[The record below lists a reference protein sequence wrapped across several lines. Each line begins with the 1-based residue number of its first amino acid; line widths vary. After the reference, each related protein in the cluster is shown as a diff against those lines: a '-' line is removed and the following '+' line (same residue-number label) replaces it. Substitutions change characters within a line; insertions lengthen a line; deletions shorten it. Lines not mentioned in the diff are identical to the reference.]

1 MIDGFVFILVSM
13 SSLRSVFC
21 FVFFIKEK
29 MKRKPLSKLKAN
41 RIFRGRAILN
51 MRRISLLKLL
61 ILIFTLGVAAQQGLA
76 QQKISGTVIDDVAGK
91 GIPQA
96 SIQVQGTSDG
106 TSCGASGQ
114 FFLTTT
120 SPFPLQLVVSAIGYK
135 QLIISV
141 DSLPQHL
148 QIALESDKQLIDA
161 VEISRRQKYRNRNPA
176 VDIIHQVIKHKR
188 SNRLENQP
196 KLSFQQY
203 DKLQFGLVNP
213 SEQYHKRMG
222 SLRFFFENVDTI
234 SSPGNRLLTLFM
246 QEQLSDVY
254 SKNDP
259 KAFKKRVKSIKQ
271 TDFDNRYV
279 NNHNIQ
285 SYLSYL
291 FQEIEI
297 YDENIFLINKL
308 FLSPIANNAPV
319 FYKYYIADTINTD
332 EGRLI
337 EVNFEPR
344 NKTDLLLSGK
354 LRVTTD
360 GRFAVQ
366 QATLQVN
373 EEANLN
379 WINAI
384 HIDLQF
390 RPNADRYMFLVRS
403 DVDIL
408 FGTNR
413 SDAVYGR
420 KATHYYDYD
429 FAPSFSD
436 DVFKGAPTEVLTTAK
451 DNEILLQEQRPVPLS
466 VVEDRVYANVDSLND
481 NRTFKTM
488 LVAGYLL
495 AQGFY
500 PAGPVEFGPLEYLY
514 SRNNIE
520 GNRIRLSGRTTL
532 DFSEKLFIE
541 GYLAYGTQDGA
552 FKYFVRPTFSLNG
565 ESVARFPAHYLQVAV
580 QHDIFDP
587 GRMLGFKKGD
597 SFFQS
602 IRSNRPTKWM
612 DTYAYQLKHLI
623 EFGNHVSLQ
632 SSFIHHRRRAVGD
645 LQFISSGEIPR
656 DIAHINTNEM
666 EFILRWA
673 PKEKF
678 YYRNLSRNTIIEKY
692 PVFTLQYNRGLKGF
706 WDGDYAFDALRG
718 SVSKRFFLNQ
728 LGFADMTLSG
738 GKIWGTLPYP
748 LLEMPNVF
756 RDEDTRHEIDFSMMR
771 SMEFVADAYIRLAF
785 EHQLEGFILNKIPLI
800 KKLKLREIWGGK
812 MFYGRLSDANNPYIG
827 KDVVHF
833 DTDADGQIM
842 THVIDKKV
850 PYWEG
855 KVGIDNIFRLLRV
868 EYIRRLSYIGLP
880 NVDQDRYRVS
890 LHLNF

>member
-1 MIDGFVFILVSM
+1 M
-13 SSLRSVFC
+13 S
-21 FVFFIKEK
+21 
-29 MKRKPLSKLKAN
+29 
-41 RIFRGRAILN
+41 
-51 MRRISLLKLL
+51 RISLLKLL
-61 ILIFTLGVAAQQGLA
+61 ILVFVLGVAAQQGVA
-76 QQKISGTVIDDVAGK
+76 QYKISGTVIDDITGK
-91 GIPQA
+91 GVPQA
-96 SIQVQGTSDG
+96 SIQVRGTSDG
-106 TSCGASGQ
+106 TSCDASGQ

-120 SPFPLQLVVSAIGYK
+120 SPFPLRLVVSAVGYK
-135 QLIISV
+135 ELIISV
-141 DSLPQHL
+141 DTPQEHVH
-148 QIALESDKQLIDA
+148 IALENDKNVIDA

-176 VDIIHQVIKHKR
+176 VDIIHQVIKNKR

-196 KLSFQQY
+196 RLSFQQY

-213 SEQYHKRMG
+213 SERYNKRLG
-222 SLRFFFENVDTI
+222 SLSFFFNNVDTLT
-234 SSPGNRLLTLFM
+234 SPGNKLLTIFM

-271 TDFDNRYV
+271 TDFDDRYV

-291 FQEIEI
+291 FQDIEI

-319 FYKYYIADTINTD
+319 FYKYYIADTIDTD
-332 EGRLI
+332 DGRLI
-337 EVNFEPR
+337 ELNFEPR
-344 NKTDLLLSGK
+344 NKADLLLSGK
-354 LRVTTD
+354 LRITTD

-366 QATLQVN
+366 GATLRAN
-373 EEANLN
+373 KEANLN
-379 WINAI
+379 WVNEIT
-384 HIDLQF
+384 IDLQF
-390 RPNADRYMFLVRS
+390 RPNAERYMFLVRS
-403 DVDIL
+403 DVDIM

-420 KATHYYDYD
+420 KTTHNFAYD

-436 DVFKGAPTEVLTTAK
+436 DVFKGAPTEVLKTAK
-451 DNEILLQEQRPVPLS
+451 DNEVLVQQQRPVQLS
-466 VVEDRVYANVDSLND
+466 PVENMVYANVDSLND
-481 NRTFKTM
+481 NRTFRTM
-488 LVAGYLL
+488 LAAGYLL

-532 DFSEKLFIE
+532 GFSEKVFIE
-541 GYLAYGTQDGA
+541 GYLAYGTQDGEV
-552 FKYFVRPTFSLNG
+552 KYFVRPTFSLNG
-565 ESVARFPAHYLQVAV
+565 KSVATFPAHYLQVAV

-587 GRMLGFKKGD
+587 GRILGFRKGD

-602 IRSNRPTKWM
+602 IRSNAPTKWM

-632 SSFIHHRRRAVGD
+632 SSFIHHRRRAIGD
-645 LQFISSGEIPR
+645 LQFISSGDNPYNISN
-656 DIAHINTNEM
+656 INTNEL

-678 YYRNLSRNTIIEKY
+678 YYRNLTRNTIIEKY

-706 WDGDYAFDALRG
+706 WSGDYAFDAMRG

-771 SMEFVADAYIRLAF
+771 SMEFVADEYIRLSF

-812 MFYGRLSDANNPYIG
+812 MFYGRLSDANNPYISR
-827 KDVVHF
+827 DVVRF
-833 DTDADGQIM
+833 DTDADGNIM
-842 THVIDKKV
+842 THVFENKV

-868 EYIRRLSYIGLP
+868 EYIRRLNYTGLP
-880 NVDQDRYRVS
+880 NVDKDRYRVS

>member
-1 MIDGFVFILVSM
+1 
-13 SSLRSVFC
+13 
-21 FVFFIKEK
+21 

-91 GIPQA
+91 GVPQA
-96 SIQVQGTSDG
+96 SIQVRGTSDG

-120 SPFPLQLVVSAIGYK
+120 SPFPLQLVVSAVGYK

-222 SLRFFFENVDTI
+222 SLGFFFENVDTI

-366 QATLQVN
+366 KATLQVN

-379 WINAI
+379 WVNDI

-420 KATHYYDYD
+420 KTTHNFAYD
-429 FAPSFSD
+429 FTPSFSD

-500 PAGPVEFGPLEYLY
+500 PAGPIEFGPLEYLY

-532 DFSEKLFIE
+532 GFSEKLFIE

-565 ESVARFPAHYLQVAV
+565 QSVARFPAHYLQVAV

-632 SSFIHHRRRAVGD
+632 SSFIHHRRRAIGD

-738 GKIWGTLPYP
+738 GKSWGTLPYP

-785 EHQLEGFILNKIPLI
+785 EHQLEGFILNKIPFI

-812 MFYGRLSDANNPYIG
+812 MFYGRLSDANNPYIS

-833 DTDADGQIM
+833 DTDADGHIM
-842 THVIDKKV
+842 THVFDKKV
-850 PYWEG
+850 PYWDG

>member
-1 MIDGFVFILVSM
+1 
-13 SSLRSVFC
+13 
-21 FVFFIKEK
+21 
-29 MKRKPLSKLKAN
+29 
-41 RIFRGRAILN
+41 

-61 ILIFTLGVAAQQGLA
+61 ILIFTLGVAVQHVVA
-76 QQKISGTVIDDVAGK
+76 QQKISGTVVDDVTGK
-91 GIPQA
+91 GVPQA
-96 SIQVQGTSDG
+96 SIQVRETADG
-106 TSCGASGQ
+106 TSCDASGQ

-120 SPFPLQLVVSAIGYK
+120 SPFPLQLVVSAVGYK
-135 QLIISV
+135 ELIIRV
-141 DSLPQHL
+141 DSLQQHL
-148 QIALESDKQLIDA
+148 HIAMEGDKQLIDA

-176 VDIIHQVIKHKR
+176 VDLIHQVIKHKR

-213 SEQYHKRMG
+213 SEQYNRRMG
-222 SLRFFFENVDTI
+222 SLSFFFDNVDTLT
-234 SSPGNRLLTLFM
+234 SPGNKLLTIFM

-271 TDFDNRYV
+271 TDFDDRYV

-291 FQEIEI
+291 FQDVEI

-319 FYKYYIADTINTD
+319 FYKYYIADTIDTD
-332 EGRLI
+332 DGRLI
-337 EVNFEPR
+337 ELNFEPR

-354 LRVTTD
+354 LRITTD

-366 QATLQVN
+366 GATLRAN
-373 EEANLN
+373 KEANLN
-379 WINAI
+379 WVNDIT
-384 HIDLQF
+384 IDLQF
-390 RPNADRYMFLVRS
+390 RPNAEGYMFLVRS
-403 DVDIL
+403 DVDIM

-420 KATHYYDYD
+420 KTTHNFAYD

-436 DVFKGAPTEVLTTAK
+436 DVFKGAPTEVLKTAK
-451 DNEILLQEQRPVPLS
+451 DDEVLVQQQRPVPLS
-466 VVEDRVYANVDSLND
+466 TVENKVYANVDSLND
-481 NRTFKTM
+481 NRTFRTM
-488 LVAGYLL
+488 LAAGYLL

-532 DFSEKLFIE
+532 GFSDKVFIE
-541 GYLAYGTQDGA
+541 GYLAYGTQDGEV
-552 FKYFVRPTFSLNG
+552 KYFVRPTFSLNG
-565 ESVARFPAHYLQVAV
+565 KSVATFPAHYLQVAV

-632 SSFIHHRRRAVGD
+632 SSFIHHRRRAIGD
-645 LQFISSGEIPR
+645 LQFISSGDEPYNIPN
-656 DIAHINTNEM
+656 INTNEL

-678 YYRNLSRNTIIEKY
+678 YYRNLTRNTIIEKY

-706 WDGDYAFDALRG
+706 WSGDYTFNAVRG

-728 LGFADMTLSG
+728 LGFADMTWSG

-812 MFYGRLSDANNPYIG
+812 MFYGRLSDANNPYIS

-833 DTDADGQIM
+833 DTDADGHIM
-842 THVIDKKV
+842 THVFDNKV

-868 EYIRRLSYIGLP
+868 EYIRRLNYTGLP
-880 NVDQDRYRVS
+880 NVDKDRYRVS

>member
-1 MIDGFVFILVSM
+1 MYLYGS
-13 SSLRSVFC
+13 
-21 FVFFIKEK
+21 
-29 MKRKPLSKLKAN
+29 
-41 RIFRGRAILN
+41 AILD
-51 MRRISLLKLL
+51 MSRISLLKLL
-61 ILIFTLGVAAQQGLA
+61 ILVFVLGVAAQQGVA
-76 QQKISGTVIDDVAGK
+76 QYKISGTVIDDVTGK
-91 GIPQA
+91 GVSQA
-96 SIQVQGTSDG
+96 SIQVRGTSDG
-106 TSCGASGQ
+106 TSCDASGQ

-120 SPFPLQLVVSAIGYK
+120 SPFPLRLVVSAVGYK
-135 QLIISV
+135 ELIISV
-141 DSLPQHL
+141 NTPQEHVH
-148 QIALESDKQLIDA
+148 IALENDKNVIDA

-176 VDIIHQVIKHKR
+176 VDIIHQVIKNKR

-196 KLSFQQY
+196 RLSFQQY

-213 SEQYHKRMG
+213 SERYNKRLG
-222 SLRFFFENVDTI
+222 SLSFFFNNVDTLT
-234 SSPGNRLLTLFM
+234 SPGNKLLTIFM

-271 TDFDNRYV
+271 TDFDDRYV

-291 FQEIEI
+291 FQDIEI

-319 FYKYYIADTINTD
+319 FYKYYIADTIDTD
-332 EGRLI
+332 DGRLI
-337 EVNFEPR
+337 ELNFEPR
-344 NKTDLLLSGK
+344 NKADLLLSGK
-354 LRVTTD
+354 LRITTD

-366 QATLQVN
+366 GATLRAN
-373 EEANLN
+373 KEANLN
-379 WINAI
+379 WVNEIT
-384 HIDLQF
+384 IDLQF
-390 RPNADRYMFLVRS
+390 RPNAERYMFLVRS
-403 DVDIL
+403 DVDIM

-420 KATHYYDYD
+420 KTTHNFAYD

-436 DVFKGAPTEVLTTAK
+436 DVFKGAPTEVLKTAK
-451 DNEILLQEQRPVPLS
+451 DNEVLVQQQRPVQLS
-466 VVEDRVYANVDSLND
+466 PVENKVYANVDSLND
-481 NRTFKTM
+481 NRTFRTM
-488 LVAGYLL
+488 LAAGYLL

-532 DFSEKLFIE
+532 GFSEKVFIE
-541 GYLAYGTQDGA
+541 GYLAYGTQDGEV
-552 FKYFVRPTFSLNG
+552 KYFVRPTFSLNG
-565 ESVARFPAHYLQVAV
+565 KSVATFPAHYLQVAV

-587 GRMLGFKKGD
+587 GRILGFRKGD

-602 IRSNRPTKWM
+602 IRSNAPTKWM

-632 SSFIHHRRRAVGD
+632 SSFIHHRRRAIGD
-645 LQFISSGEIPR
+645 LQFISSGDNPYNISN
-656 DIAHINTNEM
+656 INTNEL

-678 YYRNLSRNTIIEKY
+678 YYRNLTRNTIIEKY

-706 WDGDYAFDALRG
+706 WSGDYAFDAMRG

-771 SMEFVADAYIRLAF
+771 SMEFVADEYIRLAF

-812 MFYGRLSDANNPYIG
+812 MFYGRLSDANNPYISR
-827 KDVVHF
+827 DVVRF
-833 DTDADGQIM
+833 DTDADGNIM
-842 THVIDKKV
+842 THVFENKV

-868 EYIRRLSYIGLP
+868 EYIRRLNYTGLP
-880 NVDQDRYRVS
+880 NVDKDRYRVS

>member
-1 MIDGFVFILVSM
+1 
-13 SSLRSVFC
+13 
-21 FVFFIKEK
+21 
-29 MKRKPLSKLKAN
+29 
-41 RIFRGRAILN
+41 
-51 MRRISLLKLL
+51 MRRICLLKLSL
-61 ILIFTLGVAAQQGLA
+61 LIFILGIAVQHSVA
-76 QQKISGTVIDDVAGK
+76 QQKISGTVVDGVTGK
-91 GIPQA
+91 GVPQT
-96 SIQVQGTSDG
+96 SIRVQGTSDG
-106 TSCGASGQ
+106 TSCDAFGRFS
-114 FFLTTT
+114 LTTDAQL
-120 SPFPLQLVVSAIGYK
+120 PLELVVSAIGYK
-135 QLIISV
+135 EMLVGV
-141 DSLPQHL
+141 DTSQKHL
-148 QIALESDKQLIDA
+148 HIALENDKNVIDA

-176 VDIIHQVIKHKR
+176 VDIIHQVIKNKR

-196 KLSFQQY
+196 RLSFQQY

-213 SEQYHKRMG
+213 SEQYNKRMG
-222 SLRFFFENVDTI
+222 SLRFFFDNVDTLT
-234 SSPGNRLLTLFM
+234 SPGNKLLTIFM

-271 TDFDNRYV
+271 TDFDDRYV

-291 FQEIEI
+291 FQDIEI

-319 FYKYYIADTINTD
+319 FYKYYIADTIDTED
-332 EGRLI
+332 GRFI
-337 EVNFEPR
+337 ELNFEPR

-354 LRVTTD
+354 LRITTD

-366 QATLQVN
+366 GATLHAN
-373 EEANLN
+373 KEANLN
-379 WINAI
+379 WVNDIT
-384 HIDLQF
+384 IDLYF
-390 RPNADRYMFLVRS
+390 RPNSERYMFLVRS
-403 DVDIL
+403 HVDIM

-413 SDAVYGR
+413 NDAVYGR
-420 KATHYYDYD
+420 KTTYNYDYD
-429 FAPSFSD
+429 FSPSFSD
-436 DVFKGAPTEVLTTAK
+436 DIFKGAPTEVLTTAK
-451 DNEILLQEQRPVPLS
+451 DNEKLVHQQRPVQLS
-466 VVEDRVYANVDSLND
+466 PVENRVYANVDSLNN
-481 NRTFKTM
+481 NRTFRTM

-532 DFSEKLFIE
+532 RFSEKVFIE

-552 FKYFVRPTFSLNG
+552 VKYFMRPTFSLNG
-565 ESVARFPAHYLQVAV
+565 KSVAAFPAHYLQLAV

-612 DTYAYQLKHLI
+612 DTYAYQFKHLI

-632 SSFIHHRRRAVGD
+632 SSFIHHRRRAIGD
-645 LQFISSGEIPR
+645 LEFISSGDVQQ
-656 DIAHINTNEM
+656 DISNINTNEL

-678 YYRNLSRNTIIEKY
+678 YYRNLTRNTIIEKY
-692 PVFTLQYNRGLKGF
+692 PVFNLQYNRGLKGF
-706 WDGDYAFDALRG
+706 WSGDYAFDAVRA

-728 LGFADMTLSG
+728 FGFADMTLSG
-738 GKIWGTLPYP
+738 GKIWGALPYP

-771 SMEFVADAYIRLAF
+771 SMEFVADEYIRLAF

-812 MFYGRLSDANNPYIG
+812 MFYGRLSDLNNPYIS
-827 KDVVHF
+827 KDVILF
-833 DTDADGQIM
+833 DTDADGNIM
-842 THVIDKKV
+842 THVFDNKV

-868 EYIRRLSYIGLP
+868 EYIRRLNYTGLP
-880 NVDQDRYRVS
+880 NVDKDRYRVS

>member
-1 MIDGFVFILVSM
+1 MYLYGS
-13 SSLRSVFC
+13 
-21 FVFFIKEK
+21 
-29 MKRKPLSKLKAN
+29 
-41 RIFRGRAILN
+41 AILD
-51 MRRISLLKLL
+51 MSRISLLKLL
-61 ILIFTLGVAAQQGLA
+61 ILVFVLGVAAQQGVA
-76 QQKISGTVIDDVAGK
+76 QYKISGTVIDDVTGK
-91 GIPQA
+91 GVPQA
-96 SIQVQGTSDG
+96 SIQVRGTSDG
-106 TSCGASGQ
+106 TSCDASGQ

-120 SPFPLQLVVSAIGYK
+120 SPFPLRLVVSAVGYK
-135 QLIISV
+135 ELIISV
-141 DSLPQHL
+141 NTPQEHVH
-148 QIALESDKQLIDA
+148 IALENDKNVIDA

-176 VDIIHQVIKHKR
+176 VDIIHQVIKNKR

-196 KLSFQQY
+196 RLSFQQY

-213 SEQYHKRMG
+213 SERYNKRLG
-222 SLRFFFENVDTI
+222 SLSFFFNNVDTLT
-234 SSPGNRLLTLFM
+234 SPGNKLLTIFM

-271 TDFDNRYV
+271 TDFDDRYV

-291 FQEIEI
+291 FQDIEI

-319 FYKYYIADTINTD
+319 FYKYYIADTIDTD
-332 EGRLI
+332 DGRLI
-337 EVNFEPR
+337 ELNFEPR
-344 NKTDLLLSGK
+344 NKADLLLSGK
-354 LRVTTD
+354 LRITTD

-366 QATLQVN
+366 GATLRAN
-373 EEANLN
+373 KEANLN
-379 WINAI
+379 WVNEIT
-384 HIDLQF
+384 IDLQF
-390 RPNADRYMFLVRS
+390 RPNAERYMFLVRS
-403 DVDIL
+403 DVDIM

-420 KATHYYDYD
+420 KTTHNFAYD

-436 DVFKGAPTEVLTTAK
+436 DVFKGAPTEVLKTAK
-451 DNEILLQEQRPVPLS
+451 DNEVLVQQQRPVQLS
-466 VVEDRVYANVDSLND
+466 PVENKVYANVDSLND
-481 NRTFKTM
+481 NRTFRTM
-488 LVAGYLL
+488 LAAGYLL

-532 DFSEKLFIE
+532 GFSEKVFIE
-541 GYLAYGTQDGA
+541 GYLAYGTQDGEV
-552 FKYFVRPTFSLNG
+552 KYFVRPTFSLNG
-565 ESVARFPAHYLQVAV
+565 KSVATFPAHYLQVAV

-587 GRMLGFKKGD
+587 GRILGFRKGD

-602 IRSNRPTKWM
+602 IRSNAPTKWM
-612 DTYAYQLKHLI
+612 DTHAYQLKHLI

-632 SSFIHHRRRAVGD
+632 SSFIHHRRRAIGD
-645 LQFISSGEIPR
+645 LQFISSGDNPYNISN
-656 DIAHINTNEM
+656 INTNEL

-678 YYRNLSRNTIIEKY
+678 YYRNLTRNTIIEKY

-706 WDGDYAFDALRG
+706 WSGDYAFDAMRG

-771 SMEFVADAYIRLAF
+771 SMEFVADEYIRLAF

-812 MFYGRLSDANNPYIG
+812 MFYGRLSDANNPYISR
-827 KDVVHF
+827 DVVRF
-833 DTDADGQIM
+833 DTDADGNIM
-842 THVIDKKV
+842 THVFENKV

-868 EYIRRLSYIGLP
+868 EYIRRLNYTGLP
-880 NVDQDRYRVS
+880 NVDKDRYRVS

>member
-842 THVIDKKV
+842 THVFDKKV

-868 EYIRRLSYIGLP
+868 EYIHRLSYIGLP

>member
-1 MIDGFVFILVSM
+1 MYLYGS
-13 SSLRSVFC
+13 
-21 FVFFIKEK
+21 
-29 MKRKPLSKLKAN
+29 
-41 RIFRGRAILN
+41 AILD
-51 MRRISLLKLL
+51 MSRISLLKLL
-61 ILIFTLGVAAQQGLA
+61 ILVFVLGVAAQQGVA
-76 QQKISGTVIDDVAGK
+76 QYKISGTVIDDITGK
-91 GIPQA
+91 GVPQA
-96 SIQVQGTSDG
+96 SIQVRGTSDG
-106 TSCGASGQ
+106 TSCDASGQ

-120 SPFPLQLVVSAIGYK
+120 SPFPLRLVVSAVGYK
-135 QLIISV
+135 ELIISV
-141 DSLPQHL
+141 DTPQEHVH
-148 QIALESDKQLIDA
+148 IALENDKNVIDA

-176 VDIIHQVIKHKR
+176 VDIIHQVIKNKR

-196 KLSFQQY
+196 RLSFQQY

-213 SEQYHKRMG
+213 SERYNKRLG
-222 SLRFFFENVDTI
+222 SLSFFFNNVDTLT
-234 SSPGNRLLTLFM
+234 SPGNKLLTIFM

-271 TDFDNRYV
+271 TDFDDRYV

-291 FQEIEI
+291 FQDIEI

-319 FYKYYIADTINTD
+319 FYKYYIADTIDTD
-332 EGRLI
+332 DGRLI
-337 EVNFEPR
+337 ELNFEPR
-344 NKTDLLLSGK
+344 NKADLLLSGK
-354 LRVTTD
+354 LRITTD

-366 QATLQVN
+366 GATLRAN
-373 EEANLN
+373 KEANLN
-379 WINAI
+379 WVNEIT
-384 HIDLQF
+384 IDLQF
-390 RPNADRYMFLVRS
+390 RPNAERYMFLVRS
-403 DVDIL
+403 DVDIM

-420 KATHYYDYD
+420 KTTHNFAYD

-436 DVFKGAPTEVLTTAK
+436 DVFKGAPTEVLKTAK
-451 DNEILLQEQRPVPLS
+451 DNEVLVQQQRPVQLS
-466 VVEDRVYANVDSLND
+466 PVENMVYANVDSLND
-481 NRTFKTM
+481 NRTFRTM
-488 LVAGYLL
+488 LAAGYLL

-532 DFSEKLFIE
+532 GFSEKVFIE
-541 GYLAYGTQDGA
+541 GYLAYGTQDGEV
-552 FKYFVRPTFSLNG
+552 KYFVRPTFSLNG
-565 ESVARFPAHYLQVAV
+565 KSVATFPAHYLQVAV

-587 GRMLGFKKGD
+587 GRILGFRKGD

-602 IRSNRPTKWM
+602 IRSNAPTKWM

-632 SSFIHHRRRAVGD
+632 SSFIHHRRRAIGD
-645 LQFISSGEIPR
+645 LQFISSGDNPYNISN
-656 DIAHINTNEM
+656 INTNEL

-678 YYRNLSRNTIIEKY
+678 YYRNLTRNTIIEKY

-706 WDGDYAFDALRG
+706 WSGDYAFDAMRG

-771 SMEFVADAYIRLAF
+771 SMEFVADEYIRLSF

-812 MFYGRLSDANNPYIG
+812 MFYGRLSDANNPYISR
-827 KDVVHF
+827 DVVRF
-833 DTDADGQIM
+833 DTDADGNIM
-842 THVIDKKV
+842 THVFENKV

-868 EYIRRLSYIGLP
+868 EYIRRLNYTGLP
-880 NVDQDRYRVS
+880 NVDKDRYRVS

>member
-1 MIDGFVFILVSM
+1 MLIEGSTIAETFSALTFL
-13 SSLRSVFC
+13 
-21 FVFFIKEK
+21 FFFLSRKKENK
-29 MKRKPLSKLKAN
+29 SYLYGS
-41 RIFRGRAILN
+41 AILD
-51 MRRISLLKLL
+51 MSRISLLKLL
-61 ILIFTLGVAAQQGLA
+61 MLIFTLSVAVQQGVA
-76 QQKISGTVIDDVAGK
+76 QQKISGTVIDDATGK

-96 SIQVQGTSDG
+96 SIQVRGTSDG
-106 TSCGASGQ
+106 TSCDASGQ
-114 FFLTTT
+114 FLLTTT
-120 SPFPLQLVVSAIGYK
+120 SQLPLRLVVSAVGYREM
-135 QLIISV
+135 LVHI
-141 DSLPQHL
+141 DSAQEHL
-148 QIALESDKQLIDA
+148 QIALENDKHVIDA

-176 VDIIHQVIKHKR
+176 VDLIHQVIKNKR

-196 KLSFQQY
+196 RLSFQQY

-213 SEQYHKRMG
+213 SEQYNKRMG
-222 SLRFFFENVDTI
+222 SLRFFFDNVDTLT
-234 SSPGNRLLTLFM
+234 SPGNKLLTIFM

-259 KAFKKRVKSIKQ
+259 KSFKKRVKSIKQ
-271 TDFDNRYV
+271 TDFDDRYV

-291 FQEIEI
+291 FQDIEI

-319 FYKYYIADTINTD
+319 FYKYYIADTIDTED
-332 EGRLI
+332 GRLI
-337 EVNFEPR
+337 ELNFEPR

-354 LRVTTD
+354 LRITTD

-366 QATLQVN
+366 GATLRAN
-373 EEANLN
+373 KEANLN
-379 WINAI
+379 WVNDIT
-384 HIDLQF
+384 IDLQF
-390 RPNADRYMFLVRS
+390 RPNDEQYMFLVRS
-403 DVDIL
+403 DVDIM

-413 SDAVYGR
+413 NDAVYGR
-420 KATHYYDYD
+420 KTTHNYDYD
-429 FAPSFSD
+429 FSPSFSD
-436 DVFKGAPTEVLTTAK
+436 DVFKGAPTEILTSAK
-451 DNEILLQEQRPVPLS
+451 ENEKLVHQQRPVQLS
-466 VVEDRVYANVDSLND
+466 PVENRVYANVDSLNN
-481 NRTFKTM
+481 NRTFRTM
-488 LVAGYLL
+488 LAVGYLL

-532 DFSEKLFIE
+532 GFSEKLFIE
-541 GYLAYGTQDGA
+541 GYLAYGTQDGEM
-552 FKYFVRPTFSLNG
+552 KYFVRPTFSLNG
-565 ESVARFPAHYLQVAV
+565 ESVATFPAHYLQVAV

-587 GRMLGFKKGD
+587 GRSLGFKKGD

-612 DTYAYQLKHLI
+612 DAYAYQLKHLI

-632 SSFIHHRRRAVGD
+632 SSFIHHRRRAIGD
-645 LQFISSGEIPR
+645 LEFISSGDDPY
-656 DIAHINTNEM
+656 DISNINTNEV
-666 EFILRWA
+666 EFVLRWA

-678 YYRNLSRNTIIEKY
+678 YYRNLTRNTIIEKY
-692 PVFTLQYNRGLKGF
+692 PVFNLQYNRGLKGF
-706 WDGDYAFDALRG
+706 WNGDYAFDAVRA

-728 LGFADMTLSG
+728 LGFADATLSG

-748 LLEMPNVF
+748 LLEMPNIF

-771 SMEFVADAYIRLAF
+771 SMEFVADEYIRFAF

-812 MFYGRLSDANNPYIG
+812 MFYGRLSDANNPYIS

-833 DTDADGQIM
+833 DRDADGHIM
-842 THVIDKKV
+842 THVLDNKI

-868 EYIRRLSYIGLP
+868 EYIRRLNYTGLP
-880 NVDQDRYRVS
+880 NVDKDRYRVS

>member
-1 MIDGFVFILVSM
+1 LYLYGS
-13 SSLRSVFC
+13 
-21 FVFFIKEK
+21 
-29 MKRKPLSKLKAN
+29 
-41 RIFRGRAILN
+41 AILD
-51 MRRISLLKLL
+51 MSRISLLKLL
-61 ILIFTLGVAAQQGLA
+61 IWIFTLSVAVQQGVA
-76 QQKISGTVIDDVAGK
+76 QQKISGTVIDDATGK

-96 SIQVQGTSDG
+96 SIQVRGTSDG
-106 TSCGASGQ
+106 TSCDASGQ
-114 FFLTTT
+114 FLLTTT
-120 SPFPLQLVVSAIGYK
+120 GQFPLRLVVSAIGYK
-135 QLIISV
+135 EMFVRVES
-141 DSLPQHL
+141 PQEPL
-148 QIALESDKQLIDA
+148 QIALESDKQVIDA

-176 VDIIHQVIKHKR
+176 VDLIHQVIKHKR
-188 SNRLENQP
+188 FNRLENQP
-196 KLSFQQY
+196 RLSFQQY

-213 SEQYHKRMG
+213 SEQYNKRMG
-222 SLRFFFENVDTI
+222 SLGFFFDNVDTLT
-234 SSPGNRLLTLFM
+234 SPGNKLLTIFM

-271 TDFDNRYV
+271 TDFDDRYV

-285 SYLSYL
+285 SYLSYI
-291 FQEIEI
+291 FQEVEI

-319 FYKYYIADTINTD
+319 FYKYYTADTIDTED
-332 EGRLI
+332 GRLI
-337 EVNFEPR
+337 ELNFEPR

-354 LRVTTD
+354 LRITTD

-366 QATLQVN
+366 GATLRAN
-373 EEANLN
+373 KEANLN
-379 WINAI
+379 WVNDIT
-384 HIDLQF
+384 IDLQF
-390 RPNADRYMFLVRS
+390 SPNDEQYMFLVRS
-403 DVDIL
+403 DVDIM
-408 FGTNR
+408 FGTKRN
-413 SDAVYGR
+413 DAVFGR
-420 KATHYYDYD
+420 KTTHNYDYD
-429 FAPSFSD
+429 FSPSFSD
-436 DVFKGAPTEVLTTAK
+436 DVFKGAPMEVLTSAK
-451 DNEILLQEQRPVPLS
+451 DNEKLVHQQRPVQLS
-466 VVEDRVYANVDSLND
+466 SVENRVYANVDSLNN
-481 NRTFKTM
+481 NRTFRTM
-488 LVAGYLL
+488 LAAGYLL

-500 PAGPVEFGPLEYLY
+500 PVGPVEFGPLEYLY

-532 DFSEKLFIE
+532 GFSEKVFIE
-541 GYLAYGTQDGA
+541 GYLAYGTQDGEV
-552 FKYFVRPTFSLNG
+552 KYFVRPTFSLNG
-565 ESVARFPAHYLQVAV
+565 ESVAAFPAHYVQVAV

-612 DTYAYQLKHLI
+612 DTYAYQFKHLI

-632 SSFIHHRRRAVGD
+632 SSFIHHRRRAIGD
-645 LQFISSGEIPR
+645 LEFISSGDIPYNVSN
-656 DIAHINTNEM
+656 INTNEM
-666 EFILRWA
+666 EFVLRWA

-678 YYRNLSRNTIIEKY
+678 YYRNLTRNTIVEKY
-692 PVFTLQYNRGLKGF
+692 PVFNLQYNRGLKGF
-706 WDGDYAFDALRG
+706 WSGDYAFDALRA

-728 LGFADMTLSG
+728 LGFADATLSG

-771 SMEFVADAYIRLAF
+771 SMEFVADEYVRLAF

-800 KKLKLREIWGGK
+800 KKLKLRELWGGK
-812 MFYGRLSDANNPYIG
+812 MFYGRLSDANNPYIS

-833 DTDADGQIM
+833 DRDADGHIM
-842 THVIDKKV
+842 THVFDNKV

-868 EYIRRLSYIGLP
+868 EYIRRLNYTELP
-880 NVDQDRYRVS
+880 NVDKDRYRVS

>member
-1 MIDGFVFILVSM
+1 
-13 SSLRSVFC
+13 LR
-21 FVFFIKEK
+21 I
-29 MKRKPLSKLKAN
+29 
-41 RIFRGRAILN
+41 
-51 MRRISLLKLL
+51 
-61 ILIFTLGVAAQQGLA
+61 
-76 QQKISGTVIDDVAGK
+76 
-91 GIPQA
+91 
-96 SIQVQGTSDG
+96 
-106 TSCGASGQ
+106 
-114 FFLTTT
+114 
-120 SPFPLQLVVSAIGYK
+120 
-135 QLIISV
+135 
-141 DSLPQHL
+141 
-148 QIALESDKQLIDA
+148 
-161 VEISRRQKYRNRNPA
+161 
-176 VDIIHQVIKHKR
+176 
-188 SNRLENQP
+188 
-196 KLSFQQY
+196 
-203 DKLQFGLVNP
+203 
-213 SEQYHKRMG
+213 
-222 SLRFFFENVDTI
+222 
-234 SSPGNRLLTLFM
+234 
-246 QEQLSDVY
+246 
-254 SKNDP
+254 
-259 KAFKKRVKSIKQ
+259 
-271 TDFDNRYV
+271 
-279 NNHNIQ
+279 
-285 SYLSYL
+285 
-291 FQEIEI
+291 
-297 YDENIFLINKL
+297 
-308 FLSPIANNAPV
+308 
-319 FYKYYIADTINTD
+319 
-332 EGRLI
+332 
-337 EVNFEPR
+337 
-344 NKTDLLLSGK
+344 
-354 LRVTTD
+354 TTD

-366 QATLQVN
+366 GATLHAN
-373 EEANLN
+373 KEANLN
-379 WINAI
+379 WVNDIT
-384 HIDLQF
+384 IDLYF
-390 RPNADRYMFLVRS
+390 RPNSDRYMFLVRS
-403 DVDIL
+403 HVDIM

-413 SDAVYGR
+413 NDAVYGR
-420 KATHYYDYD
+420 KTTYNYDYD
-429 FAPSFSD
+429 FSPSFSD

-451 DNEILLQEQRPVPLS
+451 DNEKLVHQQRPVQLS
-466 VVEDRVYANVDSLND
+466 SVENRVYANVDSLNN
-481 NRTFKTM
+481 NRTFRTM
-488 LVAGYLL
+488 LADGYLL

-500 PAGPVEFGPLEYLY
+500 PVGPVEFGPLEYLY

-532 DFSEKLFIE
+532 GFSEKVFIE
-541 GYLAYGTQDGA
+541 GYLAYGTQDGEV
-552 FKYFVRPTFSLNG
+552 KYFVRPTFSLNG
-565 ESVARFPAHYLQVAV
+565 ESVAAFPAHYVQVAV

-632 SSFIHHRRRAVGD
+632 RSFIHYRRRAVGD

>member
-1 MIDGFVFILVSM
+1 M
-13 SSLRSVFC
+13 S
-21 FVFFIKEK
+21 
-29 MKRKPLSKLKAN
+29 
-41 RIFRGRAILN
+41 
-51 MRRISLLKLL
+51 RISLLKLL
-61 ILIFTLGVAAQQGLA
+61 IWIFTLSVAVQQGVA
-76 QQKISGTVIDDVAGK
+76 QQKISGTVIDDATGK
-91 GIPQA
+91 GIPKA
-96 SIQVQGTSDG
+96 SIQVRGTSDG
-106 TSCGASGQ
+106 TSCDASGQ
-114 FFLTTT
+114 FLLTTT
-120 SPFPLQLVVSAIGYK
+120 GQIPLRLVVSAIGYK
-135 QLIISV
+135 EMFVRVES
-141 DSLPQHL
+141 PQEPL
-148 QIALESDKQLIDA
+148 QIALESDKQVIDA

-176 VDIIHQVIKHKR
+176 VDLIHQVIKHKR
-188 SNRLENQP
+188 FNRLENQP
-196 KLSFQQY
+196 RLSFQQY

-213 SEQYHKRMG
+213 SEQYNKRMG
-222 SLRFFFENVDTI
+222 SLGFFFDNVDTLT
-234 SSPGNRLLTLFM
+234 SPGNKLLTIFM

-297 YDENIFLINKL
+297 YDEHIFLINKL

-403 DVDIL
+403 EVDIL

-420 KATHYYDYD
+420 KATPYYDND

-436 DVFKGAPTEVLTTAK
+436 DVFKGAPTERLATAK

-565 ESVARFPAHYLQVAV
+565 ESVARF
-580 QHDIFDP
+580 
-587 GRMLGFKKGD
+587 
-597 SFFQS
+597 
-602 IRSNRPTKWM
+602 
-612 DTYAYQLKHLI
+612 
-623 EFGNHVSLQ
+623 
-632 SSFIHHRRRAVGD
+632 
-645 LQFISSGEIPR
+645 
-656 DIAHINTNEM
+656 
-666 EFILRWA
+666 
-673 PKEKF
+673 
-678 YYRNLSRNTIIEKY
+678 
-692 PVFTLQYNRGLKGF
+692 
-706 WDGDYAFDALRG
+706 
-718 SVSKRFFLNQ
+718 
-728 LGFADMTLSG
+728 
-738 GKIWGTLPYP
+738 
-748 LLEMPNVF
+748 
-756 RDEDTRHEIDFSMMR
+756 
-771 SMEFVADAYIRLAF
+771 
-785 EHQLEGFILNKIPLI
+785 
-800 KKLKLREIWGGK
+800 
-812 MFYGRLSDANNPYIG
+812 
-827 KDVVHF
+827 
-833 DTDADGQIM
+833 
-842 THVIDKKV
+842 
-850 PYWEG
+850 
-855 KVGIDNIFRLLRV
+855 
-868 EYIRRLSYIGLP
+868 
-880 NVDQDRYRVS
+880 
-890 LHLNF
+890 